1 MNLETMQRYWSED
14 ADNYGQIIE
23 DELASFRVEAWKKFL
38 SCQLPH
44 RTQDVLD
51 FGCGPGFFS
60 IILADMGYTVTAIDC
75 SAGMLKKASQLV
87 EAANLQDRITFYQMD
102 VNAMTFPENS
112 FDAILSRNVTWTLAD
127 PRKVYS
133 DCRQLLRPLGRLML
147 FDANWHLH
155 LYDEALARKNNK
167 RHEDCLKQFGKDFD
181 GPPLTEPFDP
191 RKLPLSDVKRP
202 YWDVEALR
210 LAGFRNAHSYG
221 DLTEKLWDEKEKL
234 LYGET
239 PLFGIIGDK

>member
-14 ADNYGQIIE
+14 ASNYGQIIE
-23 DELASFRVEAWKKFL
+23 DELASFRVEA
-38 SCQLPH
+38 
-44 RTQDVLD
+44 
-51 FGCGPGFFS
+51 
-60 IILADMGYTVTAIDC
+60 
-75 SAGMLKKASQLV
+75 
-87 EAANLQDRITFYQMD
+87 ANLQDHITFHKMD

-127 PRKVYS
+127 PRKIYS

-155 LYDEALARKNNK
+155 LYDEALARENNK
-167 RHEDCLKQFGKDFD
+167 RHDDCLEQFDKDYD
-181 GPPLTEPFDP
+181 SPPLAEPFDP
-191 RKLPLSDVKRP
+191 CELPLSGVKRP

-221 DLTEKLWDEKEKL
+221 DLTETLWDEKEKL
-234 LYGET
+234 FYGET

>member
-14 ADNYGQIIE
+14 AGNYGQIIE
-23 DELASFRVEAWKKFL
+23 DELASFRVEA
-38 SCQLPH
+38 
-44 RTQDVLD
+44 D
-51 FGCGPGFFS
+51 
-60 IILADMGYTVTAIDC
+60 
-75 SAGMLKKASQLV
+75 
-87 EAANLQDRITFYQMD
+87 NLQDRITFYQMD

-155 LYDEALARKNNK
+155 LYDEALARENNK

-191 RKLPLSDVKRP
+191 RKLPLSGVKRP

>member
-14 ADNYGQIIE
+14 AGNYGQIIE
-23 DELASFRVEAWKKFL
+23 DELASFR
-38 SCQLPH
+38 
-44 RTQDVLD
+44 
-51 FGCGPGFFS
+51 
-60 IILADMGYTVTAIDC
+60 
-75 SAGMLKKASQLV
+75 V

-155 LYDEALARKNNK
+155 LYDEALARENNK
-167 RHEDCLKQFGKDFD
+167 RHEDCIKQFGKDFD

>member
-14 ADNYGQIIE
+14 AGNYGQIIE
-23 DELASFRVEAWKKFL
+23 DELASFRVEA
-38 SCQLPH
+38 
-44 RTQDVLD
+44 
-51 FGCGPGFFS
+51 
-60 IILADMGYTVTAIDC
+60 
-75 SAGMLKKASQLV
+75 
-87 EAANLQDRITFYQMD
+87 ANLQDHITFYQMD

-155 LYDEALARKNNK
+155 LYDEALARENNK

>member
-1 MNLETMQRYWSED
+1 
-14 ADNYGQIIE
+14 
-23 DELASFRVEAWKKFL
+23 
-38 SCQLPH
+38 
-44 RTQDVLD
+44 
-51 FGCGPGFFS
+51 
-60 IILADMGYTVTAIDC
+60 
-75 SAGMLKKASQLV
+75 
-87 EAANLQDRITFYQMD
+87 
-102 VNAMTFPENS
+102 MTFPENS

-155 LYDEALARKNNK
+155 LYDEALARENNK

-191 RKLPLSDVKRP
+191 RKLPLSGVKRP